1 MKVKLSLLDWSGMPA
16 SDRYHDAVVRCLTK
30 AGWSIIKEQ
39 YAVVVAE
46 SEDDFR
52 RLFIDIAA
60 QSQTEQI
67 VLIEVKSLEP
77 SPLHQFMMLV
87 GQYVVYRTALD
98 YIGDTTPLYVAI
110 TEADYEIM
118 IEQPLGQGVI
128 REGLGEPIPFIV
140 FDPIEEEIVKWIPP
154 L

>member
-1 MKVKLSLLDWSGMPA
+1 MKAALNLLDWSGMPA
-16 SDRYHDAVVRCLTK
+16 RDHVHDIVVRCLIK
-30 AGWSIIKEQ
+30 AGWTIVKEQ

-46 SEDDFR
+46 SEDNFR

-77 SPLHQFMMLV
+77 SPVRQFMTLA
-87 GQYVVYRTALD
+87 GQYLVYRTALD
-98 YIGDTTPLYVAI
+98 YLGDSTPLYVALSG
-110 TEADYEIM
+110 ADYEIM
-118 IEQPLGQGVI
+118 IQQPLGQDVI
-128 REGLGEPIPFIV
+128 RDRLTAPIPFVV
-140 FDPIEEEIVKWIPP
+140 FDPIEEEIVEWIPP